1 MHQENTTEGSVTCR
15 ADFTDASPG
24 RQLAVPGRREEL
36 SADKIDLL
44 AQATRSLAHLE
55 VAQKCQS
62 AAFLVPGRVEF
73 LGKHTDYCGGRSLL
87 CTLDRGF
94 AVVASPRT
102 DRTIRIVESGGGPPI
117 TFELDPDLTVTEGHW
132 RNYAMTVARRVARN
146 FPGTLSGADIAFV
159 SDLPQSSGLSSS
171 SAMIIAFFLALAKIN
186 RLNERQ
192 EYQSNIASPEDLA
205 GYLGTIENGQT
216 FGTLTGDRGVGTF
229 GGSQDHTAILCS
241 KPGFLRQYA
250 FCPVRHERD
259 VPLPAG
265 YVLAIAAS
273 GVIAEKT
280 GAARD
285 SYNALS
291 LAVQTIVERWR
302 QHSGANDTTL
312 AAIVARGEPTL
323 TQLRRLL
330 SEIRDGAF
338 SASRLIDRLEQ
349 FVMESNQIIPA
360 AADALAEG
368 RLKDLGQ
375 LGDTSQDLSERLL
388 RNQVAETSFLAK
400 SARDCGAVAASAFGA
415 GFGGSVWA
423 LVRSAEAE
431 RFLAAWRKAY
441 LRQFPERTSSST
453 FFVTAGG
460 QSAQQITIDNG

>member
-1 MHQENTTEGSVTCR
+1 MSEQSSTGARVTSR
-15 ADFTDASPG
+15 ADSADPAPG
-24 RQLAVPGRREEL
+24 GQLAIGCAREEL
-36 SADKIDLL
+36 PADKIALL
-44 AQATRSLAHLE
+44 AQATRSLAHLG
-55 VAQKCQS
+55 VSQAGQS

-94 AVVASPRT
+94 AVVAALRT
-102 DRTIRIVESGGGPPI
+102 DRTIRIVESGGGPPL
-117 TFELDPDLTVTEGHW
+117 TFELHPNLVVTEGHW
-132 RNYAMTVARRVARN
+132 SNYAMTVARRIARN
-146 FPGTLSGADIAFV
+146 FPGKFSGADIAFV
-159 SDLPQSSGLSSS
+159 SDLPPSSGLSSS

-192 EYQSNIASPEDLA
+192 EYRNNIASPEDLA

-241 KPGFLRQYA
+241 NPGFLRQYA

-259 VPLPAG
+259 VPLPSG
-265 YVLAIAAS
+265 HVLAIATS

-312 AAIVARGEPTL
+312 AQIVARGDPTL

-330 SEIRDGAF
+330 SETRDGAF
-338 SASRLIDRLEQ
+338 SAFRLMDRLEQ
-349 FVMESNQIIPA
+349 FVMESNEIIPA

-368 RLKDLGQ
+368 RLEDLGQ
-375 LGDTSQDLSERLL
+375 LVDTSQDLSERLL
-388 RNQVAETSFLAK
+388 RNQVLETGFLAK

-431 RFLAAWRKAY
+431 EFLGAWRCTYA
-441 LRQFPERTSSST
+441 RRFPERKRAST

-460 QSAQQITIDNG
+460 QAAQQLTINN